1 MFAYFQGGSYYTE
14 GVPLTVNDPTRVLT
28 MTVTPDQPNYTAGQT
43 AHLDIAIKDSA
54 GNPVA
59 ATLLVDGY
67 DAAMSAYK
75 LVDQT
80 PIAGAFLVPVKR
92 ATNASSSLTAIGGYG
107 CRCGG
112 GPNQDQP
119 AKTNAGQLVLWS
131 PALAIDA
138 TGHAVVDVPMFTQTV
153 RLVLI
158 ASTPNTSLG
167 QLEIDVPVQPATT

>member
-1 MFAYFQGGSYYTE
+1 MFAYFHNATYMTE
-14 GVPLTVNDPTRVLT
+14 AVPMVVNDPTRVLT
-28 MTVTPDQPNYTAGQT
+28 MTVTPDQPNYAAGST
-43 AHLDIAIKDSA
+43 AHVDIAIKDSA

-80 PIAGAFLVPVKR
+80 PIAGAFLMPVKR

-107 CRCGG
+107 GRCGG
-112 GPNQDQP
+112 GGQQDQP
-119 AKTNAGQLVLWS
+119 AKTNTGQLVVWM

-138 TGHAVVDVPMFTQTV
+138 TGHAVIDVPIATKTV

-158 ASTPNTSLG
+158 ASTPTASVG
-167 QLEIDVPVQPATT
+167 QVEMDLPVQ